1 MKEISDQETCGA
13 PQTNGDA
20 PAIEIR
26 DLRVDYGD
34 FVAVDDIQLRVN
46 QGEVC
51 GLVGPNGAGK
61 TSTLRVLATLM
72 EPTYGEISLC
82 GVDVLE
88 DPEAA
93 RRILG
98 YMPDLAP
105 APRDL
110 KAWEFL
116 DFHADI
122 HTLGNRSKRRERIDE
137 CLEIVS
143 LTHKRSAW
151 CRTLSRGETQRLV
164 LAKTLLH
171 RPRVLVLD
179 EPASGLDALSRRR
192 LRHTLQNLAKN
203 GATIFI
209 SSHILGELA
218 EMCTSLAVM
227 HEGRLLVSGST
238 EDIRS
243 ELGKSERTLRITLL
257 DRRDEAVSWL
267 ESQPGV
273 RHLSSSGNDL
283 ILSFS
288 GSDEDQA
295 ALLTGLI
302 GLDVPVKIFD
312 EKILSFEEILIEIAS
327 GNHGS

>member
-1 MKEISDQETCGA
+1 MKRFSDPGA
-13 PQTNGDA
+13 HDPLNQNGDT
-20 PAIEIR
+20 PAIVIR

-34 FVAVDDIQLRVN
+34 FVAVDDIRLQVN
-46 QGEVC
+46 PGEVC

-72 EPTYGEISLC
+72 EPTYGDISLC
-82 GVDVLE
+82 GIDVLE
-88 DPEAA
+88 EPEAA

-116 DFHADI
+116 DFHA
-122 HTLGNRSKRRERIDE
+122 HTHALGDSTSRRHRLDE

-143 LTHKRSAW
+143 LSHKRSAW

-171 RPRVLVLD
+171 RPQVLILD
-179 EPASGLDALSRRR
+179 EPASGLDALSRRQLR
-192 LRHTLQNLAKN
+192 LTLRNLAKE
-203 GATIFI
+203 GATVFV

-227 HEGRLLVSGST
+227 HKGRLLVSGST
-238 EDIRS
+238 EKIRN
-243 ELGKSERTLRITLL
+243 ELGRSERTLNITLL
-257 DRRDEAVSWL
+257 DRRGEAVSWL
-267 ESQPGV
+267 KSQPGV
-273 RHLSSSGNDL
+273 NHLSGSDNDL
-283 ILSFS
+283 TLSFS
-288 GSDEDQA
+288 GSDGGQA

-302 GLDVPVKIFD
+302 ELGIPIKRYE

-327 GNHGS
+327 ESPRS